1 KKKLKKKT
9 DRIAEPNMNPSLHGS
24 AWSGFYKKTLNERQ
38 NELKL
43 AFPDLFNLPPP
54 NNVPSVYAT
63 PSSSICNS
71 PLSPI
76 CRSPI
81 SLNYSKENESKEGIN
96 DEQLNYLIKK
106 LEPLS
111 VDQNPFP
118 IKGLEEHIAD
128 KMVENCV
135 GTIGLPVGLAL
146 NFIIN
151 GKPIIIPMAIEE
163 ASVIAAVSGAAKTIS
178 SYKGFTAVA
187 PKRNSIIAQ
196 IVLLD
201 IPQNSMSHVVNK
213 LLQHKSSII
222 KFANQ
227 FCDSM
232 VKRGGGVFDMSVRR
246 IPRVNNRN
254 PKHHPIGSEKFK
266 E

>member
-1 KKKLKKKT
+1 
-9 DRIAEPNMNPSLHGS
+9 PNMNPSLNGS

-54 NNVPSVYAT
+54 STNNPSIYAT

-128 KMVENCV
+128 KM
-135 GTIGLPVGLAL
+135 
-146 NFIIN
+146 
-151 GKPIIIPMAIEE
+151 
-163 ASVIAAVSGAAKTIS
+163 
-178 SYKGFTAVA
+178 
-187 PKRNSIIAQ
+187 
-196 IVLLD
+196 LLH
-201 IPQNSMSHVVNK
+201 Q
-213 LLQHKSSII
+213 KSSII

-266 E
+266 EWLVVHLHIDVCDSMGANCASKVAEGVAPHLSELTGGRIGLRILSNLSVERMAKVID